1 MSTFKE
7 AAINNLGGKR
17 ESTSQGT
24 AVTPGQRRGGSG
36 GGRRLV
42 SGTVLKVL
50 LTGPANRV
58 CGRKEDSNVLPS
70 GRTGFAFVEATEITE
85 DQVWAGVGMQALG
98 LGPV

>member
-58 CGRKEDSNVLPS
+58 R